1 MLKNT
6 NFGNLHTK
14 LGTTKIITFT
24 RYYVKRQPLGIREGL
39 FRFNETDVG
48 TAFFS
53 HRMNLVLPKI
63 NIS

>member
-24 RYYVKRQPLGIREGL
+24 RYYVKR
-39 FRFNETDVG
+39 
-48 TAFFS
+48 
-53 HRMNLVLPKI
+53 
-63 NIS
+63 